1 MIFFKVIERFPI
13 ENIKRKKLINEVN
26 TGDVLYMLLNFN
38 KEAWMPITL
47 NKLPRS
53 KLPRY

>member
-26 TGDVLYMLLNFN
+26 DANNF
-38 KEAWMPITL
+38 K
-47 NKLPRS
+47 
-53 KLPRY
+53 